1 MSDNAAVR
9 LRTSNAMRRVE
20 RENRALPVP
29 YLDAMLDDISKI
41 LQPSVHWTLAHFFAL
56 LTEHMSKS

>member
-1 MSDNAAVR
+1 
-9 LRTSNAMRRVE
+9 MRRVE

-41 LQPSVHWTLAHFFAL
+41 LQPSVHWTLAHFFVL